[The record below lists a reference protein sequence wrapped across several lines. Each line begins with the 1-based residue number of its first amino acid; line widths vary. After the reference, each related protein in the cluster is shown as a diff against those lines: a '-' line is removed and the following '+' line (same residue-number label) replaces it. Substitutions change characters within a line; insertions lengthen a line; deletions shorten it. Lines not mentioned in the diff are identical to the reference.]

1 MNAGRHPSGFTSGR
15 TTMET
20 NAHKGGS
27 PLSTYEFQAASM
39 SVQDALIVL
48 AIRLM
53 GGDIRRSPS
62 SRQHIIAL
70 ARGTPL
76 FLMEDYHQTRDRVN
90 RFINWAGTPTMD
102 DLFAHALGQLRG
114 AYRREALEW
123 SAINTVVQQATDEK
137 VAMLHHIGKALG
149 FSAAEVEERFAQARR
164 KPAGKPNADEGTG

>member
-1 MNAGRHPSGFTSGR
+1 
-15 TTMET
+15 MET

-62 SRQHIIAL
+62 ARQHIIAL
-70 ARGTPL
+70 ARATPL
-76 FLMEDYHQTRDRVN
+76 FLMEDYYRTRDRVN

-102 DLFAHALGQLRG
+102 DLFTHALGQLQDS
-114 AYRREALEW
+114 YRREALEW
-123 SAINTVVQQATDEK
+123 SAINAVVQQATDEK
-137 VAMLHHIGKALG
+137 VALLHHIGKALG
-149 FSAAEVEERFAQARR
+149 FSAAEVEERIAQARQ
-164 KPAGKPNADEGTG
+164 KPAGHPAAHHGTG